1 MGLPFWIRNLIGKV
15 GQHTPKYAKLNI
27 MKNIYLNGWINHV
40 DGIIFFAIIMSPLRG
55 WHR

>member
-40 DGIIFFAIIMSPLRG
+40 DGIIIFAIIMSPLRG
-55 WHR
+55 WG